1 MQNTAPNPATMIGYS
16 RCLKGVAVKRREFIT
31 ILGGSAAWP
40 LAARAQQQ
48 QLPVIGF
55 LHAGSPGGNAK
66 RLAAFRKGLADAG
79 FVEGRSVAIE
89 YRWASGKNDQLPD
102 MAAHLIRRQVT
113 MIVTPGSTAAAVA
126 AKKATATILPR
137 VGPQPRRASFM
148 CFDSGW

>member
-1 MQNTAPNPATMIGYS
+1 MIGYS

-55 LHAGSPGGNAK
+55 LHAGSPDGNAK
-66 RLAAFRKGLADAG
+66 RVAAFRKGLADAG

-113 MIVTPGSTAAAVA
+113 MIVTPGSTSAAVA

-137 VGPQPRRASFM
+137 VLAHSRAVRHSCASTLVGKM
-148 CFDSGW
+148 R

>member
-1 MQNTAPNPATMIGYS
+1 M
-16 RCLKGVAVKRREFIT
+16 KRREFIT

-66 RLAAFRKGLADAG
+66 RLAAFRKGLADAC

-102 MAAHLIRRQVT
+102 MADLIRRQVT

-126 AKKATATILPR
+126 AKKSGPR
-137 VGPQPRRASFM
+137 PFCRALARSRAVRHSCASTLVGKMR
-148 CFDSGW
+148 